1 MQTIVLVDIS
11 ESNVYGIYLKYI
23 TMHTYYSFICICNIA
38 AYIQAYVLSI
48 CACCNLSSLDL
59 HLLTNDCVFGL
70 MPSIDMKYTPA
81 AILTLEYVS
90 I

>member
-11 ESNVYGIYLKYI
+11 ESNVYGIYLKYII

-48 CACCNLSSLDL
+48 CACCVLQLVFIR
-59 HLLTNDCVFGL
+59 LTFTYERLCIWSN
-70 MPSIDMKYTPA
+70 A
-81 AILTLEYVS
+81 
-90 I
+90 